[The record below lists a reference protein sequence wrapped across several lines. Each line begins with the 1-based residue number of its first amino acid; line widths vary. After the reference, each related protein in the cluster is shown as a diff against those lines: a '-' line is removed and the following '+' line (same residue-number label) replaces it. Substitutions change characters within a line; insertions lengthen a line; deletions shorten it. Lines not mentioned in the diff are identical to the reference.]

1 MRGLLLK
8 EGCLVNLQGVLV
20 SAFDDIMRAKFA
32 DVKLERE
39 QMHDYQSKL
48 ALPFMKANPFS
59 GLFLSMGLGKSIISA
74 TLIHDLI
81 MDGHHGKI
89 LVVGPLRVMTD
100 TWPTEFRTWRHTA
113 AFTPQLLREDDDDP
127 RIVEAKKRDRLNHE
141 DRQWDRET
149 LEMSGLEEKEIRAE
163 LGGREEAKVRLA
175 IRGELARSR
184 STIHFVNRE
193 QLVWLVN
200 FWGPKWPYRTVIIDE
215 SSSFKDHTTIRF
227 NALKKVRNTRGLITR
242 LHILTATP
250 AAETYEHLYPQIW
263 LLDRG
268 QRLGKNITQ
277 YRRDYFIEDRYTR
290 KRTLRSKDC
299 EQEILDKIK
308 DIVLVLDAKD
318 YLKLDEPKIVKR
330 PIHLPP
336 SVMSIYETLK
346 KESVVT
352 LPDGAEIEAETA
364 AALASKLL
372 QLASGVLYETKD
384 LLDHDTQEMTKVRKV
399 HRIHDAKI
407 DTLKE
412 IVEGLQGS
420 PVMVA
425 YHFKSSLDRLK
436 KAFPKAVVMDRDG
449 KCVKAWNEGR
459 IPMLLIHPQSG
470 GHGLNLQKGPGHN
483 IVFFDLVWSLELW
496 LQLIGRLA
504 RQGQRNPVLVQVLA
518 VCGTYDEVVYDL
530 LLEKSDAQDRL
541 FSILKRL
548 VRAHRANKSKV
559 SSGNET

>member
-1 MRGLLLK
+1 M
-8 EGCLVNLQGVLV
+8 
-20 SAFDDIMRAKFA
+20 SAFDQRIQSLFA
-32 DVKLERE
+32 DVELERE
-39 QMHDYQSKL
+39 DMHDYQSEL
-48 ALPFMKANPFS
+48 ALPFLKANPFS
-59 GLFLSMGLGKSIISA
+59 GLFISMGMGKTIISA

-81 MDGHHGKI
+81 LEGHKGKI

-113 AFTPQLLREDDDDP
+113 AFEPKLLREDEDDP
-127 RIVEAKKRDRLNHE
+127 RIAAARRIDNANKN

-149 LEMSGLEEKEIRAE
+149 LELAGLEEKEIRAQ
-163 LGGREEAKVRLA
+163 LGGRHEAATRLA
-175 IRGELARSR
+175 IRAELTKSPH
-184 STIHFVNRE
+184 TVHFINRE

-200 FWGPKWPYRTVIIDE
+200 HWGPKWPYRTVIIDE

-227 NALKKVRNTRGLITR
+227 NALKKVRNTPGLITR

-250 AAETYEHLYPQIW
+250 AAETYEHLFPQIW
-263 LLDRG
+263 LLDKG
-268 QRLGKNITQ
+268 ERLGKNITA
-277 YRRDYFIEDRYTR
+277 YRNDYFIQNRYTH
-290 KRTLRSKDC
+290 KWTLRKPEC

-318 YLKLDEPKIVKR
+318 YLKLEEPTIIKR
-330 PIHLPP
+330 PVHLPA
-336 SVMSIYETLK
+336 STMALYETLK

-352 LPDGAEIEAETA
+352 LPDGTEIEAETA

-372 QLASGVLYETKD
+372 QLASGVLYETFD
-384 LLDHDTQEMTKVRKV
+384 ALDTDTEDMKKVRRV
-399 HRIHDAKI
+399 HKLHDAKI
-407 DTLKE
+407 DTLRE

-449 KCVKAWNEGR
+449 KCVKFWNEGK
-459 IPMLLIHPQSG
+459 IPILLIHPQSG

-504 RQGQRNPVLVQVLA
+504 RQGQRNPVLVQVLCA
-518 VCGTYDEVVYDL
+518 VGTYDELVYDL
-530 LLEKSDAQDRL
+530 LQQKGETQERL
-541 FSILKRL
+541 FAVLKSLIKKFRSQKAL
-548 VRAHRANKSKV
+548 TV
-559 SSGNET
+559 